1 MKNGSREVSKEAV
14 IKSIHRIVEGAE
26 NLNRFSAF
34 LNDNCIWKWYN
45 IHKYVIYQILQR
57 MVPSADRI

>member
-1 MKNGSREVSKEAV
+1 M
-14 IKSIHRIVEGAE
+14 AE

-45 IHKYVIYQILQR
+45 IHKIENDIVDALEDEQLFIYIQPKINML
-57 MVPSADRI
+57 D